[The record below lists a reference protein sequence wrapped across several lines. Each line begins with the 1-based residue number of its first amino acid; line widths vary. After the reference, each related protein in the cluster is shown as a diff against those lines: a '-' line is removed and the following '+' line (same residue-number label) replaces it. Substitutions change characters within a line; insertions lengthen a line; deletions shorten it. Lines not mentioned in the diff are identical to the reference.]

1 MKRVIE
7 TLATDFG
14 GSSTGMDETVWAT
27 WWRLKSLFAIWSS
40 PVGWLFSPGARTA
53 FGNDFLT
60 GLRRNA
66 STARAF
72 DLLDQTP
79 EAFARLQAM
88 ALLNLKRHE
97 QMFGFV
103 ALIYVSVPVT
113 VLLGLSEIAPDG
125 VLDLYRSWKQGFWIV
140 VGALTFGAVY
150 YYAGV
155 WRAKQIVSVLEL
167 WRIERGELNTVATTA
182 QPRKAG
188 QAGSGTRAAVA

>member
-7 TLATDFG
+7 ILTTDFG
-14 GSSTGMDETVWAT
+14 GVSTGVDESVWSD
-27 WWRLKSLFAIWSS
+27 WWRIKNLFAIWSS

-79 EAFARLQAM
+79 QSFARLQAM
-88 ALLNLKRHE
+88 AMLNQSRHE

-125 VLDLYRSWKQGFWIV
+125 VLELYRNWKLGFWIA
-140 VGALTFGAVY
+140 VGALTFGAIY

-167 WRIERGELNTVATTA
+167 WRIERGELRPLASA
-182 QPRKAG
+182 SKPAG
-188 QAGSGTRAAVA
+188 ADQAGSGTRSAAA